1 MNVTMDVPVAE
12 TPAVAEDRFAF
23 GQNWTQFL
31 RVLNEDRIRAAERS
45 LRDML
50 QCEDLHGRRL
60 LDIGSGSGLF
70 SLAARRLG
78 ARVRSFDYD
87 AQSVACTSEL
97 RRRYCPDDPD
107 WQVSRGSAL
116 DPAFL
121 GSLGAFDVVYSWGV
135 LHHTG
140 DMWRALDLV
149 RGPVAPGGQL
159 FIALYNHTGSQTR
172 RWARIKQTYCRLP
185 ELLRTPFT
193 IAVSL
198 PGEAKAMGR
207 AVLEGKPGSY
217 FRQWGSSSTLE
228 RGMNRWY
235 DIVDWVG
242 GFPYEAARADE
253 VFTFYR
259 DRGFTLTN
267 MKIGGGLGCSE
278 YVFVKPP
285 VGDRSEAVTDRRAG
299 MS

>member
-1 MNVTMDVPVAE
+1 MNVTADLPFGHKA
-12 TPAVAEDRFAF
+12 AAAEDRFAF
-23 GQNWTQFL
+23 GQNWTRFL
-31 RVLNEDRIRAAERS
+31 RTVNEDRILAAERS

-50 QCEDLHGRRL
+50 QCKDLQGRRF

-97 RRRYCPDDPD
+97 RRRYQPEDPD
-107 WQVSRGSAL
+107 WEVSQGSAL
-116 DPAFL
+116 DEAFL
-121 GSLGAFDVVYSWGV
+121 DSLGTFDVVYSWGV

-140 DMWRALDLV
+140 EMWRALDLA
-149 RGPVAPGGQL
+149 RKPVAPGGQL
-159 FIALYNHTGSQTR
+159 FIALYNHTGSQTK
-172 RWARIKQTYCRLP
+172 RWARIKRTCCRLP
-185 ELLRTPFT
+185 PMLRTPFT
-193 IAVSL
+193 IAVSV
-198 PGEAKAMGR
+198 PGELKAMSR
-207 AVLEGKPGSY
+207 ACLDGKPGSY
-217 FRQWGSSSTLE
+217 FRQWGPSATLE

-253 VFTFYR
+253 VFIFYR

-278 YVFVKPP
+278 YVFVKPAEG
-285 VGDRSEAVTDRRAG
+285 GDR
-299 MS
+299 